1 MRVLVVGLGSMG
13 KRRVRDL
20 VRLEAGPVAGFD
32 PREDRRTEARERYG
46 IDVYTDFDEA
56 LTRHEPDAVVVS
68 TPPDR
73 HKEYA
78 LASVSRGLHTFTELN
93 LDPSVVDA
101 LIAAHR
107 GPGIVIA
114 PSATMRLHPAIVR
127 MRSLLE
133 GRAFGPALV
142 FTYHTGQWLPDWH
155 PWEDYRDFF
164 ASRAATGACREILAI
179 ELSWLVWLFGPVDA
193 VQAQRAKL
201 SSLDA
206 DIDDVYQVILEF
218 RSRVLGHVLVDAI
231 ARPAVRFFRMCAEGG
246 TIEWDAGSGSL
257 RRYDVAS
264 AAWQSETEQ
273 SAGLEPDT
281 AGRESMYLSEMR
293 DFLGACRGDAP
304 YAYGLEEERDVLRV
318 LTAIDDSAGEGRRV
332 LIARRPAP
340 G

>member
-1 MRVLVVGLGSMG
+1 MPAARSSGPAVVAPRTTRSSQPLRCRSRMTGMSIFAWPPPYVTKSARGTDDILASRAASRSLDVVAGGSPSDAFQGPRRAEIMRVLVVGLGSMG

-32 PREDRRTEARERYG
+32 PREDRGTEARERYG

-78 LASVSRGLHTFTELN
+78 LASVSRGLHTCTELN

-133 GRAFGPALV
+133 GRAFGPALL

-164 ASRAATGACREILAI
+164 ASRAATGACREIIAI

-193 VQAQRAKL
+193 VRVRA
-201 SSLDA
+201 
-206 DIDDVYQVILEF
+206 
-218 RSRVLGHVLVDAI
+218 
-231 ARPAVRFFRMCAEGG
+231 
-246 TIEWDAGSGSL
+246 
-257 RRYDVAS
+257 RR
-264 AAWQSETEQ
+264 
-273 SAGLEPDT
+273 G
-281 AGRESMYLSEMR
+281 
-293 DFLGACRGDAP
+293 
-304 YAYGLEEERDVLRV
+304 
-318 LTAIDDSAGEGRRV
+318 
-332 LIARRPAP
+332 ARRPSGPHGDRRECRRGSARPYRAP
-340 G
+340 LRARLIRVTGAVTPAPRGAS